1 MLQTVL
7 VTLPIGIGV
16 AVNPLAI
23 AAGIVLLGGDDPRG
37 RGVPYLCGW
46 LLGLAF
52 LILASASVAG
62 WQVTARGPETRFAV
76 EIGRVAAGVVLVAV
90 ATWTL
95 LHARGGAPAPPRWL
109 GTLDA
114 FGRGRAM
121 GLGGFFAIASLK
133 NLLLVAAAGAAMG
146 ASGLSLPALL
156 LVAAAF
162 LAVCAIGVLAPLLVR
177 LRGGPDGAALL
188 ERWRARLLAHAATLT
203 AATMLLLGVHLI
215 LSALAELR

>member
-37 RGVPYLCGW
+37 RGVPYLAGW
-46 LLGLAF
+46 LLGLAL
-52 LILASASVAG
+52 LIVVSASVAG
-62 WQVTARGPETRFAV
+62 WQAASRGPETRYVVEVGRIAAGAV
-76 EIGRVAAGVVLVAV
+76 LIAVAA
-90 ATWTL
+90 WTL

-109 GTLDA
+109 EALDA
-114 FGRGRAM
+114 FGRGRAL
-121 GLGGFFAIASLK
+121 GLGGFFAVVSLK

-146 ASGLSLPALL
+146 ASGLPLPALL
-156 LVAAAF
+156 VVGAAF
-162 LAVCAIGVLAPLLVR
+162 LAVCAVGLIAPLLVR
-177 LRGGPDGAALL
+177 LRGGPRGAALL
-188 ERWRARLLAHAATLT
+188 ERWRAWLLAHANTLT

-215 LSALAELR
+215 VSALAELH

>member
-7 VTLPIGIGV
+7 VTLPIGLGV

-37 RGVPYLCGW
+37 RGVPYLSGW
-46 LLGLAF
+46 LFGLAF
-52 LILASASVAG
+52 LILLSASVAG
-62 WQVTARGPETRFAV
+62 WQAAARGPETRYAV
-76 EIGRVAAGVVLVAV
+76 EIGRIAAGAVLIAVAA
-90 ATWTL
+90 WTL
-95 LHARGGAPAPPRWL
+95 LHARGGASAPPRWL
-109 GTLDA
+109 EVLDA

-121 GLGGFFAIASLK
+121 GLGGFFAVASLK

-146 ASGLSLPALL
+146 ASGLRLPAML

-162 LAVCAIGVLAPLLVR
+162 LAVCAIGVLAPLVVR
-177 LRGGPDGAALL
+177 LWGGRDGAALL
-188 ERWRARLLAHAATLT
+188 ERWRAWLLAHAGTLT
-203 AATMLLLGVHLI
+203 AATMLILGGHLV